1 MTFSIMLLVPS
12 WASAG
17 NALATLNG
25 AWHRVWLAMVTLGA
39 FYSVIPQIWG
49 RTAIYSS
56 KLVEWHF
63 WLALA
68 GLLTYV
74 FSLWNAGITQG
85 LMWRAYNASGAL
97 NYSFI
102 ESMEAM
108 RPYYIAHVLGGA
120 LFLAGI
126 CVGAVNIWLTIR
138 GAQDTAPY
146 PPSGG
151 VNHVHLQIPL

>member
-1 MTFSIMLLVPS
+1 VTF
-12 WASAG
+12 
-17 NALATLNG
+17 
-25 AWHRVWLAMVTLGA
+25 GA

-49 RTAIYSS
+49 RRAMYSPR
-56 KLVEWHF
+56 LIEWHF

-85 LMWRAYNASGAL
+85 LMWRTYNAAGTL

-108 RPYYIAHVLGGA
+108 RPYYIARFLGGA

-138 GAQDTAPY
+138 GAQDVANDRPLAPQ
-146 PPSGG
+146 
-151 VNHVHLQIPL
+151 VAE